1 MLYEVARR
9 VLFGLPPEVA
19 HRVTL
24 AGLHAAR
31 AVPGGAGLVERST
44 RAVGRPVEALG
55 LRFGNPVGLAAGFD
69 KDARHVEAMAGLGF
83 GFVEVGSVTARSAGG
98 NAKPRLF
105 RLPAD
110 EALVNRMGLNNG
122 GAAAAAG
129 RLKAL
134 RAAGRVAVPVLVN
147 VAKSPDPALEGA
159 AAIADYVEAVEA
171 VRGVAD
177 ALVLNISCPNSG
189 DGRTFEDPVVLGPLL
204 DAVMGALG
212 ADGPPLL
219 VKVSPDLSDAAL
231 VEVARL
237 AVERGARGLT
247 ATNTTVDWSGLRTPA
262 ARLEAIGRGGLS
274 GAPLHRR
281 AVACVRV
288 LREAVGPEVTIVGV
302 GGVRG
307 PVEARAF
314 LEAGADLVQLYSGF
328 IYGGPRT
335 VRRICAGL

>member
-1 MLYEVARR
+1 MVYRVARK

-24 AGLHAAR
+24 AGLHAVR
-31 AVPGGAGLVERST
+31 AVPGGAGWVERSA
-44 RAVGRPVEALG
+44 RAVDRPVEALG
-55 LRFGNPVGLAAGFD
+55 LAFRNPVGLAAGFD

-83 GFVEVGSVTARSAGG
+83 GFVEVGSVTARVAEG

-110 EALVNRMGLNNG
+110 GALINRMGLNNG
-122 GAAAAAG
+122 GAAAAAA
-129 RLKAL
+129 RLGAL
-134 RAAGRVAVPVLVN
+134 RGRVGVPVFVN
-147 VAKSPDPALEGA
+147 VAKSPDPALEGT

-171 VRGVAD
+171 IRGVAD
-177 ALVLNISCPNSG
+177 AVVLNISCPNSG

-212 ADGPPLL
+212 DDGPPLL
-219 VKVSPDLSDAAL
+219 VKVSPDLSDEAL
-231 VEVARL
+231 AEVGRL

-247 ATNTTVDWSGLRTPA
+247 ATNTTVDRSGLRTDA
-262 ARLEAIGRGGLS
+262 ARLAAIGRGGLS
-274 GAPLHRR
+274 GAPLHAR

-288 LREAVGPEVTIVGV
+288 LRAAVGDEVTIVGV

-307 PVEARAF
+307 PGEARAF

-328 IYGGPRT
+328 IYGGPST
-335 VRRICAGL
+335 VRQICAGL